1 MALKIK
7 KNDRVRVKIPP
18 DSDLHEMLNNQ
29 VGFVMRIGA
38 LDDYVFVKLD
48 NEKLG
53 GGMFPPDCIEP
64 E

>member
-1 MALKIK
+1 
-7 KNDRVRVKIPP
+7 
-18 DSDLHEMLNNQ
+18 
-29 VGFVMRIGA
+29 MRIGA

-53 GGMFPPDCIEP
+53 GGMFPPDFIEP